1 MQQRRRRNTLSDLY
15 GVEPQL
21 AAGLPDEVFGE
32 GDLNSLSPLQSEQFL
47 NVANQVLEQVLADEA
62 LKRRL
67 FDCARVPLDRPI
79 GTATKQLKETKA

>member
-1 MQQRRRRNTLSDLY
+1 MLTNPMQQRRRRNTLSDLY

-47 NVANQVLEQVLADEA
+47 NGL
-62 LKRRL
+62 
-67 FDCARVPLDRPI
+67 I
-79 GTATKQLKETKA
+79 G